1 MYALRRV
8 STLLKD
14 ERFTKTRTHELPREL
29 ARQSEA
35 KRKQVP
41 QKEANVCRRRRRMQ
55 SRKKLS
61 Y

>member
-29 ARQSEA
+29 VRQSEA
-35 KRKQVP
+35 KRKQAP
-41 QKEANVCRRRRRMQ
+41 QKEANVCR
-55 SRKKLS
+55 
-61 Y
+61 